1 VYGNNP
7 ENRDFQND
15 EKLAIAL
22 AHEINNPLQSLMD
35 LLYLLRTEPTLTER
49 AHRYLTLAC
58 EEAQR
63 ISLLTREVMNQLPE
77 QAALKLTSNVP
88 QVLSG
93 VVDFYR
99 SRFESQ
105 GISIRSRYCKDGD
118 LAIEAGLLRQ
128 MFTNLLLNAADA
140 LPDGGKIQAR
150 VAVTREW
157 GGLKRNGLRI
167 TFADNGSGISV
178 ENLPL
183 ILQPFFT
190 TKGQAGTGI
199 GLSLV
204 STTLRKYQGVLRVRS
219 TTRAGRSGSVF
230 AIFLPVA

>member
-1 VYGNNP
+1 VYGSNP
-7 ENRDFQND
+7 ESRDFRG
-15 EKLAIAL
+15 EEELVVAL
-22 AHEINNPLQSLMD
+22 AHEINNPLQSLID
-35 LLYLLRTEPTLTER
+35 LLYLLRAEPALNEQTQRNLG
-49 AHRYLTLAC
+49 LAC

-63 ISLLTREVMNQLPE
+63 ISLLARHAMNRLPE
-77 QAALKLTSNVP
+77 QAVRLTSNAP
-88 QVLSG
+88 QVLRG

-105 GISIRSRYCKDGD
+105 GISIKPRYCADED
-118 LAIEAGLLRQ
+118 LPIEAGLLRQ

-140 LPDGGKIQAR
+140 MPGGGKIQAR
-150 VAVTREW
+150 VALRREW
-157 GGLKRNGLRI
+157 GGMKRNGLRI

-178 ENLPL
+178 EDLPR

-190 TKGQAGTGI
+190 TKGLAGTGI

-219 TTRAGRSGSVF
+219 TTRPGRNGSVF
-230 AIFLPVA
+230 TIFLPLT